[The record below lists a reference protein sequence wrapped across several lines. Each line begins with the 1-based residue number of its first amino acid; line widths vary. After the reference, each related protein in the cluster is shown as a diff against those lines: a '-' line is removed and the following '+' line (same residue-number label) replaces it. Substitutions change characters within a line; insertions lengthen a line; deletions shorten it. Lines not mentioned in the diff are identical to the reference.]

1 VLGIFVISGVPK
13 IGNIGATSGNFT
25 ILMAVG
31 FQVLGQKILLTL
43 VD

>member
-1 VLGIFVISGVPK
+1 METVKSNEAVAVPSPGSGDY
-13 IGNIGATSGNFT
+13 T
-25 ILMAVG
+25 ILIAVG